1 MQPKMILWLIVPA
14 LSIPAA
20 VVAGEAYLEP
30 MDRHAGHETFESGKM
45 KLDPTAD
52 KDPFRLKTPGHSNS
66 NLGRLVPTGSEQMPT
81 TE

>member
-1 MQPKMILWLIVPA
+1 MIIWLIVPA

-20 VVAGEAYLEP
+20 VFAGEAYFEP
-30 MDRHAGHETFESGKM
+30 SDHRANQETFESAKM
-45 KLDPTAD
+45 KLERTAD

-66 NLGRLVPTGSEQMPT
+66 NPGRQVPTGSEQMPT